1 MAYPDSYDAFVPG
14 TDGTGPR
21 DTTASAVLT
30 AAEWNAVL
38 TAIGAIQAEL
48 GLTPSA
54 AFATVT
60 ARLTSLDGSLSSLS
74 ASVATQADAAAASAA
89 LALKAD
95 LASPALTGNPTAPTQ
110 APGDDSTR
118 IATTAFVEA
127 RASAIDGGTA

>member
-1 MAYPDSYDAFVPG
+1 MAYPDTYDTLPTFA
-14 TDGTGPR
+14 DGTGPR
-21 DTTASAVLT
+21 DTTPAAVLT
-30 AAEWNAVL
+30 AAEMTATVSAV
-38 TAIGAIQAEL
+38 TAMQAEL
-48 GLTPSA
+48 GLTPSGA
-54 AFATVT
+54 
-60 ARLTSLDGSLSSLS
+60 L
-74 ASVATQADAAAASAA
+74 ASVAARLAAIDAAVAGKADAAAASAA